1 VSQSPGN
8 HSQVPEPGSL
18 ALVGLGKIGLPLA
31 MQIAENGW
39 KVYGCDINEEV
50 VAIVNSGRPPF
61 SGEPGMDKL
70 HALVTQGNLVA
81 TTHTAEAISKSD
93 VVIIVVPLIVDQL
106 GNPEFKN
113 IDSVTR
119 IVGAS
124 LKPGTL
130 VIYETTLPVG
140 TTRNRFGPLLE
151 KESGLRVGTDFFLAY
166 SPERVYSGRV
176 FENLSQ
182 YPKLVG
188 GVDEKSSEK
197 VVNFYSSVLNFNV
210 RTDLPKPN
218 GVWDLGSSEAAE
230 FAKLAE
236 TTYRDVNI
244 GLANEFAL
252 AAEKIGVDVY
262 KVIDACNS
270 QPFSHIHQPG
280 ISVGGHC
287 IPVYPHFYLQGDPA
301 ATVVEAARKANLR
314 MPVHAVD
321 HLSEQL
327 GDLTGKTVAIL
338 GLAYR
343 PGVKEHAFSG
353 AFALADLLTRRGAT
367 PKVHDPLY
375 SQNELESHGLVP
387 FKLGEIC
394 DAVVIQ
400 TNHREYE
407 SLTSIDFP
415 NAKVVY
421 DGRNSTTL
429 QLRQQLKTHA
439 LGKGSEN

>member
-1 VSQSPGN
+1 MSNDSASATQLIDSRSV
-8 HSQVPEPGSL
+8 
-18 ALVGLGKIGLPLA
+18 ALIGLGKIGLPLA
-31 MQIAENGW
+31 MQVAANGW

-50 VAIVNSGRPPF
+50 VEEVNSGRPPF

-70 HALVTQGNLVA
+70 PALVAQQNLVA
-81 TTHTAEAISKSD
+81 TTHTAEAISKSN

-119 IVGAS
+119 VVGAS

-140 TTRNRFGPLLE
+140 TTRNRFGSILE

-188 GVDEKSSEK
+188 GVDAKSSEQ
-197 VVNFYSSVLNFNV
+197 VLNFYSSVLSFNS
-210 RTDLPKPN
+210 RADLPMPN
-218 GVWDLGSSEAAE
+218 RVWDLGSSEAAE

-244 GLANEFAL
+244 GLANEFAV
-252 AAEKIGVDVY
+252 AAEKFNVDIY
-262 KVIDACNS
+262 KVIAACNS

-287 IPVYPHFYLQGDPA
+287 IPVYPHFYLQGHPDSI
-301 ATVVEAARKANLR
+301 VVNSARKANMA
-314 MPVHAVD
+314 MPSRAVEW
-321 HLSEQL
+321 LAEEL
-327 GDLTGKTVAIL
+327 GDLKGKEVAIL

-353 AFALADLLTRRGAT
+353 AFALADLLSKRGAI

-375 SQNELESHGLVP
+375 SSEELLIHGLQPYV
-387 FKLGEIC
+387 LGENC
-394 DAVVIQ
+394 HAVIIQ
-400 TNHREYE
+400 TSHKEYE
-407 SLTSIDFP
+407 ELSAGDFP
-415 NAKVVY
+415 GVQIVY
-421 DGRNSTTL
+421 DGRNSSKSKL
-429 QLRQQLKTHA
+429 HSSVKTHI
-439 LGKGSEN
+439 LGKGSNH

>member
-1 VSQSPGN
+1 MLKSSEMNQEAIESNIVT
-8 HSQVPEPGSL
+8 
-18 ALVGLGKIGLPLA
+18 LVGLGKIGLPLA
-31 MQIAENGW
+31 MQVAANGW
-39 KVYGCDINEEV
+39 KVLGCDNNLEV
-50 VAIVNSGRPPF
+50 VSGVNSGKAPF
-61 SGEPGMDKL
+61 DGEPGMEALAGLVAEGKL
-70 HALVTQGNLVA
+70 IATPDTAVSVTQ
-81 TTHTAEAISKSD
+81 SK
-93 VVIIVVPLIVDQL
+93 VVIIVVPLIVDNA
-106 GNPEFKN
+106 GNPEFQN
-113 IDSVTR
+113 IDSVTSL
-119 IVGAS
+119 VGAN

-130 VIYETTLPVG
+130 VVYETTLPVG
-140 TTRNRFGPLLE
+140 TTRNRFGHILE
-151 KESGLRVGTDFFLAY
+151 EQSGLEIGKDIFLAY
-166 SPERVYSGRV
+166 SPERVYSGKV
-176 FENLSQ
+176 FENLAQ

-188 GVDEKSSEK
+188 GVDKSSSER
-197 VVNFYSSVLNFNV
+197 VVDFYNQVLNFNS
-210 RTDLPKPN
+210 RPDLVHAN

-230 FAKLAE
+230 LAKLAE

-353 AFALADLLTRRGAT
+353 AFALADLLTKRGAT

-387 FKLGEIC
+387 FKLGEVC

-407 SLTSIDFP
+407 SLSSNDFP

-429 QLRQQLKTHA
+429 QLRQQLKTHV
-439 LGKGSEN
+439 LGRGSEN

>member
-1 VSQSPGN
+1 
-8 HSQVPEPGSL
+8 
-18 ALVGLGKIGLPLA
+18 

-119 IVGAS
+119 ITGAS
-124 LKPGTL
+124 LKPETL

-140 TTRNRFGPLLE
+140 TTRNRFGSLLE

-197 VVNFYSSVLNFNV
+197 VVTFYSSILNFNV
-210 RTDLPKPN
+210 RTDLPRPN

-230 FAKLAE
+230 LAKLAE

-262 KVIDACNS
+262 KVIEACNS

-301 ATVVEAARKANLR
+301 ATVVEAARKVNLR

-353 AFALADLLTRRGAT
+353 AFALADLLTKRGAT

-387 FKLGEIC
+387 FKLGEAC

-407 SLTSIDFP
+407 SLSSTDFP

-429 QLRQQLKTHA
+429 QLRQQLTTHV

>member
-1 VSQSPGN
+1 MSNDSASVTQFIDSRS
-8 HSQVPEPGSL
+8 V
-18 ALVGLGKIGLPLA
+18 ALIGLGKIGLPLA
-31 MQIAENGW
+31 MQIAGNGW
-39 KVYGCDINEEV
+39 KVYGCDISEEV
-50 VAIVNSGRPPF
+50 VSLVNSGRPPF

-70 HALVTQGNLVA
+70 PALVVQQNLVA
-81 TTHTAEAISKSD
+81 TTHTAEAISKSN

-119 IVGAS
+119 VVGAS

-140 TTRNRFGPLLE
+140 TTRNRFGSILE

-188 GVDEKSSEK
+188 GLDEKSSEK
-197 VVNFYSSVLNFNV
+197 VVNFYSNVLSFDS
-210 RTDLPKPN
+210 RADLPKPN

-252 AAEKIGVDVY
+252 AAEKFNVDVY
-262 KVIDACNS
+262 KVIAACNS

-280 ISVGGHC
+280 IAVGGHC
-287 IPVYPHFYLQGDPA
+287 IPVYPHFYLQGDPGA
-301 ATVVEAARKANLR
+301 IVVNSARKANLE
-314 MPVHAVD
+314 MPSRAVD
-321 HLSEQL
+321 HVAMEL
-327 GDLTGKTVAIL
+327 GNLEGKKVAIL

-343 PGVKEHAFSG
+343 AGVKEHAFSG
-353 AFALADLLTRRGAT
+353 AFALAHLLEERGAI
-367 PKVHDPLY
+367 PSVNDPLY
-375 SQNELESHGLVP
+375 SEEELLTHGLHP
-387 FKLGEIC
+387 YILGDSC
-394 DAVVIQ
+394 DAVIIQ
-400 TNHREYE
+400 TSHKEYE
-407 SLTSIDFP
+407 ALGAVDFP
-415 NAKVVY
+415 GVQFVY
-421 DGRNSTTL
+421 DGRNSSIPKL
-429 QLRQQLKTHA
+429 QSNVKTHV
-439 LGKGSEN
+439 LGKGSNH